1 MKIVISSLKSKSRCT
16 HVTLTCL
23 IMLLVVNKHLYLSG
37 LWLGV
42 DLRMDTHKG
51 SGYGFANMELIV
63 FKKITDHYRGI

>member
-1 MKIVISSLKSKSRCT
+1 
-16 HVTLTCL
+16 
-23 IMLLVVNKHLYLSG
+23 MLLVVNKHLYLSG